1 MVTALVIAGASCS
14 GKTTVVNG
22 LLEKHQDLELSR
34 SVTTRAPRGDGNDS
48 EYIYL
53 DREGFESEIKK
64 GNILEYTE
72 YSGELYGT
80 PHSELYRISKSGKT
94 PVLILDLKG
103 VASLNASDKVNAC
116 AVYIWDDM
124 EVIDKRLYERYLGTP
139 SLDGLKKY
147 VSRKEQNNQDFLSV
161 REFSPD
167 FYAFVKNT
175 NSPAETGKLVM
186 KILSDFKSGVKR
198 SNDGIALSA
207 DEMISS
213 LNKMY
218 S

>member
-1 MVTALVIAGASCS
+1 MITALVIAGASCS

-198 SNDGIALSA
+198 NDDGIALCA

>member
-1 MVTALVIAGASCS
+1 MITALVIAGASCS
-14 GKTTVVNG
+14 GKTTVVKR
-22 LLEKHQDLELSR
+22 LLLKYQDLELSR
-34 SVTTRAPRGDGNDS
+34 SVTTRAPRGDGNDG

-53 DREGFESEIKK
+53 DRESFEREVANS
-64 GNILEYTE
+64 NILEYTE

-80 PHSELYRISKSGKT
+80 PLSELYRISESGRT
-94 PVLILDLKG
+94 PVLILDLNG
-103 VASLNASDKVNAC
+103 VASLMASDRVNAC
-116 AVYIWDDM
+116 AVYIYDDID
-124 EVIDKRLYERYLGTP
+124 VIDKRLYERYLGTP

-147 VSRKEQNNQDFLSV
+147 VSRKEKNNEDFLSV
-161 REFSPD
+161 REFSSN

-175 NSPAETGKLVM
+175 GSPDETGEFII
-186 KILSDFKSGVKR
+186 KILTDFNCGAKR
-198 SNDGIALSA
+198 NAEKIALSA

>member
-1 MVTALVIAGASCS
+1 MITALVIAGASCS
-14 GKTTVVNG
+14 GKTTVVKR
-22 LLEKHQDLELSR
+22 LLLKYQDLELSR
-34 SVTTRAPRGDGNDS
+34 SVTTRAPRGDGNDG

-53 DREGFESEIKK
+53 DRESFKSELSK

-80 PHSELYRISKSGKT
+80 PLSELYRISESGRT

-103 VASLNASDKVNAC
+103 VASLMASDRVNAC
-116 AVYIWDDM
+116 AVYIYDDID
-124 EVIDKRLYERYLGTP
+124 VIDKRLYERYLGTP

-161 REFSPD
+161 KEFSGN
-167 FYAFVKNT
+167 FYAFLKNSK
-175 NSPAETGKLVM
+175 SPEETGEMVM
-186 KILSDFKSGVKR
+186 KILSNFNRGVER
-198 SNDGIALSA
+198 NAEMIALSA

-213 LNKMY
+213 LNKTY

>member
-14 GKTTVVNG
+14 GKTTVVNKI
-22 LLEKHQDLELSR
+22 LEKHQDFELSR
-34 SVTTRAPRGDGNDS
+34 SVTTRAPRGDGNDG

-53 DREGFESEIKK
+53 DRESFESEIAK

-72 YSGELYGT
+72 YLGELYGT
-80 PHSELYRISKSGKT
+80 PHSELCRISDSGKT

-103 VASLNASDKVNAC
+103 VASLKTSGKVNDC
-116 AVYIWDDM
+116 AVYIYDDIDI
-124 EVIDKRLYERYLGTP
+124 IDKRLYDRYLTTP

-147 VSRKEQNNQDFLSV
+147 TSRKEQNTQDFLSAH
-161 REFSPD
+161 EFSSD
-167 FYAFVKNT
+167 FYAFVKNSK
-175 NSPAETGKLVM
+175 SPFETGEAVM
-186 KILSDFKSGVKR
+186 EILSDFKSEVKR
-198 SNDGIALSA
+198 NEEGIALSV
-207 DEMISS
+207 DDMISS